1 MKRSG
6 RSAVLWDELRSGLL
20 PVPLA
25 MVVIALLLKQ
35 GVGWIDAV
43 VSDEDMLRRWWLH
56 SGSGDDARH
65 LLSTLVTAIIT
76 MASVVFS
83 ITVVTLSLAAN
94 QFSSRLVR
102 TYLRDPQTQ
111 IALGLLTMTIVYT
124 LLALRSVQAKM
135 TPQQVPHVSVTVA
148 LVLSLASVVALLVFL
163 HRTARS
169 IVADEVIRRV
179 AIELEET
186 IAELPALDKERTR
199 PRAEE
204 VVPAEFDS
212 DGVVVPSR
220 NEGYIQSIDHGSLV
234 DLAREHQVLIRLDCR
249 AGDFM
254 CRQGWIATVHPRRN
268 VTPALS
274 GGLQEAFL
282 LGDERTP
289 TQDIEFCIRHLVDVA
304 LRALSPGINDA
315 NTALVVID
323 RLRGAL
329 SRLFG
334 KALPS
339 GIHHDGEGTV
349 RVVAHYNGY
358 AGVLDA
364 ALHQVRQ
371 SAAPHPSVVITLLA
385 AIGRLAEHVRL
396 EEQRDALQ
404 RHARLIS
411 AAGLRE
417 CEEACDRHDI
427 EAAFVAAES
436 KLAQALAPPGQ
447 RPSVTEVPPA

>member
-1 MKRSG
+1 M
-6 RSAVLWDELRSGLL
+6 LWDELRSGLL

-25 MVVIALLLKQ
+25 MVVVALLLTQ
-35 GVGWIDAV
+35 GVGWLDAV
-43 VSDEDMLRRWWLH
+43 GFDEDMLRRWWLH
-56 SGSGDDARH
+56 SGSGDDARN

-102 TYLRDPQTQ
+102 TYLRDPMTQ

-124 LLALRSVQAKM
+124 LLALRSVQVKM
-135 TPQQVPHVSVTVA
+135 TPDQVPHLTVTVA

-163 HRTARS
+163 HRVARS
-169 IVADEVIRRV
+169 IVADEVIRLV
-179 AIELEET
+179 GIELEET
-186 IAELPALDKERTR
+186 IAELPALGEERSDLSAR
-199 PRAEE
+199 E
-204 VVPAEFDS
+204 VVPSEFDRHG
-212 DGVVVPSR
+212 GVVLSR

-234 DLAREHQVLIRLDCR
+234 ELAREHQVLIRLDCR

-254 CRQGWIATVHPRRN
+254 CRQGWIAAVHPRGN
-268 VTPALS
+268 VTPAFS
-274 GGLQEAFL
+274 ERLQEAFL

-329 SRLFG
+329 SRLFS

-339 GIHHDGEGTV
+339 GIHRDGEGTV
-349 RVVAHYNGY
+349 RVVARYNGY
-358 AGVLDA
+358 ASVLDA

-371 SAAPHPSVVITLLA
+371 SAAPHPSVVIALLA
-385 AIGRLAEHVRL
+385 AIDRMAEHVRL

-417 CEEACDRHDI
+417 CAEEHDRRDI
-427 EAAFVAAES
+427 EAALVAAER
-436 KLAQALAPPGQ
+436 KLGVVLAPAGQ
-447 RPSVTEVPPA
+447 RPSMIDVPSD